1 MKKQDINHL
10 EAILAAVFRSG
21 KDLHPTPEWR
31 AEVMGAVRRCHAVEN
46 IAVNAAMIPLR
57 LMWRLAMVSAA
68 AALLCA
74 ALYMAFPV
82 QKSSVIEVP
91 LDSFENAVT
100 AVTKI

>member
-1 MKKQDINHL
+1 MKKQEVNQL
-10 EAILAAVFRSG
+10 EAILAAVFQAGR
-21 KDLHPTPEWR
+21 DLHPTPEWR
-31 AEVMGAVRRCHAVEN
+31 AGVMGAVRRCHAVEN
-46 IAVNAAMIPLR
+46 IAVNAAMIPAR

-82 QKSSVIEVP
+82 HKSSVIEVP